1 MPNLSLF
8 LFRAECF
15 LRHTLC
21 GGDEGRV
28 WDSQLTGLPT
38 KPVYIYRSENLQH
51 SLPFVGA
58 PVSLPSSRGERYW
71 GRENQWISASV
82 CHLVLSAV
90 LRKAVRLDPALPLSP
105 YTRRVRYNSG
115 SRVSI
120 SEVTHNLSI
129 PSITLYGCLHGSS
142 PTMSSFQDR
151 ALASVIASLRTFTAA
166 PYSCRA
172 LSTLDVARRLMY
184 TYYPWKRH

>member
-1 MPNLSLF
+1 M
-8 LFRAECF
+8 
-15 LRHTLC
+15 
-21 GGDEGRV
+21 

-82 CHLVLSAV
+82 CPLVLTELSPTGAGAV
-90 LRKAVRLDPALPLSP
+90 LRKAVRLDPALPLTS

-129 PSITLYGCLHGSS
+129 PSITLYGCLHGSLSS
-142 PTMSSFQDR
+142 PTMSSFRDR
-151 ALASVIASLRTFTAA
+151 ALASVIASLRALTAA
-166 PYSCRA
+166 SYSGLCQLWMWLA
-172 LSTLDVARRLMY
+172 V
-184 TYYPWKRH
+184 